1 MKKILLPF
9 LLILLSAV
17 LVACGTKED
26 DKTNGSNEKPTEESS
41 GDSAA
46 NNGLL
51 EEVLEKGILNIGTE
65 GTYAPFSFHDES
77 GKLTGYDVEVTEEV
91 AKRLGV
97 EAKFFETQWDAIFAG
112 LDAKRFDVIAN
123 QVGINDDRKA
133 KYEFSQPYTRSH
145 SVLIIHADEQ
155 IAFDGME
162 GKKAAQTLTSNY
174 GELAKSHGAEIIK
187 VDGFN
192 QAVDLIVS
200 KRVDGTYN
208 DKISA
213 LDYLQQKPDAPIQIV
228 EEEDTS
234 AENESENAFLFR
246 QGNEDLVDE
255 INKALDAMRE
265 DGKLKEISE
274 KWFGEDVS

>member
-1 MKKILLPF
+1 M
-9 LLILLSAV
+9 
-17 LVACGTKED
+17 
-26 DKTNGSNEKPTEESS
+26 
-41 GDSAA
+41 
-46 NNGLL
+46 
-51 EEVLEKGILNIGTE
+51 
-65 GTYAPFSFHDES
+65 
-77 GKLTGYDVEVTEEV
+77 EVTEEV

-97 EAKFFETQWDAIFAG
+97 EVKFFETQWDAIFAG

-133 KYEFSQPYTRSH
+133 KYAFSQPYTRSH
-145 SVLIIHADEQ
+145 SVLVTLKDEQ

-192 QAVDLIVS
+192 QAVDLVIS

-213 LDYLQQKPDAPIQIV
+213 LDYLKQKPDAPIQIV
-228 EEEDTS
+228 EEENTS

-246 QGNEDLVDE
+246 QGNEDLIDEVD
-255 INKALDAMRE
+255 KALDAMRE
-265 DGKLKEISE
+265 DGTLKEISE

>member
-1 MKKILLPF
+1 MKKLLFPF
-9 LLILLSAV
+9 LLILLAAV
-17 LVACGTKED
+17 LVACGTKDED
-26 DKTNGSNEKPTEESS
+26 KANSSNEKPTEESS
-41 GDSAA
+41 GDTATK
-46 NNGLL
+46 NGLL
-51 EEVLEKGILNIGTE
+51 DEVLEKGVLNVGTE

-112 LDAKRFDVIAN
+112 LDAKRFDMIAN
-123 QVGINDDRKA
+123 QVGINDKHKS

-145 SVLIIHADEQ
+145 SVLVVRSEDE
-155 IAFDGME
+155 IAFDGMK

-174 GELAKSHGAEIIK
+174 GELAKSNGAEIIK
-187 VDGFN
+187 IDGFN
-192 QAVDLIVS
+192 QAVDLVIS
-200 KRVDGTYN
+200 KRADGTYN

-213 LDYLQQKPDAPIQIV
+213 LDYLKQKPDAPIKIV
-228 EEEDTS
+228 EEENIS

-246 QGNEDLVDE
+246 QGNEDLINEV
-255 INKALDAMRE
+255 NKALDAMRE
-265 DGKLKEISE
+265 DGTLKEISE

>member
-1 MKKILLPF
+1 MRKILLPF
-9 LLILLSAV
+9 LLVLLAVV
-17 LVACGTKED
+17 LVACGSKDE
-26 DKTNGSNEKPTEESS
+26 DKTNGSDDKPADEST
-41 GDSAA
+41 GQSAESK
-46 NNGLL
+46 GLL
-51 EEVLEKGILNIGTE
+51 DEVLEKGVLNVGTE

-123 QVGINDDRKA
+123 QVGINEERQE
-133 KYEFSQPYTRSH
+133 KYDFSQPYTRSNA
-145 SVLIIHADEQ
+145 VLIVHADNQ
-155 IAFDGME
+155 DITTFDGMD

-174 GELAKSHGAEIIK
+174 GKMAESHGAEVVK
-187 VDGFN
+187 VEGFN
-192 QAVDLIVS
+192 QAVDLVTS

-213 LDYLQQKPDAPIQIV
+213 LDYVKKKPDAPIQIID
-228 EEEDTS
+228 EQQ
-234 AENESENAFLFR
+234 NGSENAFLFR
-246 QGNEDLVDE
+246 QNTEDLVDE

-265 DGKLKEISE
+265 DGTLKEISE

>member
-1 MKKILLPF
+1 MKKFLLPF
-9 LLILLSAV
+9 LLILLAGV
-17 LVACGTKED
+17 LVACGTKDD
-26 DKTNGSNEKPTEESS
+26 DKANGSNEKPTEESS

-46 NNGLL
+46 KDGLL
-51 EEVLEKGILNIGTE
+51 DEVLEKGVLNVGTE

-97 EAKFFETQWDAIFAG
+97 EVKFFETQWDAIFAG

-133 KYEFSQPYTRSH
+133 KYAFSQPYTRSH
-145 SVLIIHADEQ
+145 SVLVTLKDEQ

-192 QAVDLIVS
+192 QAVDLVIS

-213 LDYLQQKPDAPIQIV
+213 LDYLKQKPDAPIQIV
-228 EEEDTS
+228 EEENTS

-246 QGNEDLVDE
+246 QGNEDLIDEVD
-255 INKALDAMRE
+255 KALDAMRE
-265 DGKLKEISE
+265 DGTLKEISE